1 MYFNTYPLF
10 NIHPKTNKMK
20 KITILF
26 LTILT
31 TGLSSG
37 QGRAN
42 AKYTRWN
49 VNTPQGQADLEAMN
63 VAFKKMR
70 EMGCEKGLSWYYQG
84 AIHNIPLEING
95 KNELCPGYETI
106 KDKLWAWADCTHKR
120 NSDSA
125 SLNFLLWHRMYIW
138 YLEKI
143 VRELSGKE
151 DFAIPYWN
159 YGSTEVA
166 DNIMAKEARDKSGS
180 LYAEARY
187 TVLNDGKPIPGD
199 RVKDIQAALKE
210 LQTNPSFAGSAGFS
224 KNLEIAPHGFMH
236 DLIGGEYAQPAE
248 SYYNEIYQKK
258 DFSGLM
264 ANVPS
269 AGFDPIFWLHHSM
282 IDRIWESWDV
292 SAYGQRPTL
301 EELKANPWTYE
312 FIYPNGDHIT
322 YTMEEVY
329 NIVFNLDYKYDNL
342 LYGSKTPV
350 LASNESTAKNKIS
363 FQDSKEKVIW
373 EQKVGK
379 TLGVTP
385 FAHKVTSTFAKST
398 NKVFK
403 SEANSKIVLNLDV
416 VVYKEPKD
424 FYTVYLRYPGKAD
437 QYVGAMT
444 FFGVAHDHGMEGTH
458 ETSEDGIKLNF
469 SYYISD
475 DLVNSDKDFEIIIK
489 KTGSGDAKVTLEKIS
504 VAKIN

>member
-1 MYFNTYPLF
+1 
-10 NIHPKTNKMK
+10 MK
-20 KITILF
+20 KITNLFIILISLYSF
-26 LTILT
+26 
-31 TGLSSG
+31 G
-37 QGRAN
+37 QDNPN
-42 AKYTRWN
+42 AKYTRYN
-49 VNTPQGQADLEAMN
+49 VTTPQGHANLDAMN

-70 EMGCEKGLSWYYQG
+70 DMGCENGLGWYYQG
-84 AIHNIPLEING
+84 AIHNIPAEING
-95 KNELCPGYETI
+95 KNELCAKYQTI
-106 KDKLWAWADCTHKR
+106 KDKLWAWGDCTHKK
-120 NSDSA
+120 NSDAA

-143 VRELSGKE
+143 VRELSGKQ

-159 YGSTEVA
+159 YGSTDEA
-166 DNIMAKEARDKSGS
+166 DNIMPKEARDKSGS
-180 LYAEARY
+180 LYVAARY
-187 TVLNDGKPIPGD
+187 SILNDGKPIL
-199 RVKDIQAALKE
+199 KDQVNQLQLSLNELK
-210 LQTNPSFAGSAGFS
+210 TNPSFAGSAGFS

-236 DLIGGEYAQPAE
+236 DLIGGEYASPAE
-248 SYYNEIYQKK
+248 TYYNEIYQLKN
-258 DFSGLM
+258 FSGLM

-312 FIYPNGDHIT
+312 FITPTGERKT

-329 NIVFNLDYKYDNL
+329 KIVFNLDYKYDNL
-342 LYGSKTPV
+342 LYGSKAPV
-350 LASNESTAKNKIS
+350 LAANEAKAKNEIS
-363 FQDSKEKVIW
+363 FQDSKEKIIW

-379 TLGVTP
+379 PLSATP
-385 FAHKVTSTFAKST
+385 FTHKVTSTLAKNT
-398 NKVFK
+398 NKVFTA
-403 SEANSKIVLNLDV
+403 ELNSKIVLNLDV

-424 FYTVYLRYPGKAD
+424 FYTVYLRYPGKPD

-444 FFGVAHDHGMEGTH
+444 FFGVAHDHGIDVKHDTA
-458 ETSEDGIKLNF
+458 EDGIKLNF

>member
-1 MYFNTYPLF
+1 
-10 NIHPKTNKMK
+10 MK
-20 KITILF
+20 KITNLFIILISLYSF
-26 LTILT
+26 A
-31 TGLSSG
+31 
-37 QGRAN
+37 QDNPN
-42 AKYTRWN
+42 AKYTRYN
-49 VNTPQGQADLEAMN
+49 VNTPQGQANLEAMN

-70 EMGCEKGLSWYYQG
+70 DMGCENGLGWYYQG
-84 AIHNIPLEING
+84 AMHNIPDLING
-95 KNELCPGYETI
+95 PNELCAKYQTS
-106 KDKLWAWADCTHKR
+106 KDKLWAWGDCTHKK
-120 NSDSA
+120 NSDAA

-143 VRELSGKE
+143 VRELSGKQ

-159 YGSTEVA
+159 YGSKEEA
-166 DNIMAKEARDKSGS
+166 DNVMAKGARDKSGS
-180 LYAEARY
+180 LYVAARY
-187 TVLNDGKPIPGD
+187 SVLNDGKPIPAE
-199 RVKDIQAALKE
+199 RVNDIQLALGE
-210 LQTNPSFAGSAGFS
+210 LKTNPSFAGSAGFS

-236 DLIGGEYAQPAE
+236 DLIGGEYAEPTE
-248 SYYNEIYQKK
+248 SYYNNIYQLK
-258 DFSGLM
+258 DYSGLM

-269 AGFDPIFWLHHSM
+269 AGFDPIFWVHHSM

-312 FIYPNGDHIT
+312 FITPNGEHKT

-329 NIVFNLDYKYDNL
+329 KIVFNLDYKYDNL

-350 LASNESTAKNKIS
+350 LAANEVKTKNEIS

-379 TLGVTP
+379 TLSATP
-385 FAHKVTSTFAKST
+385 FAHKVTSTLAKST
-398 NKVFK
+398 NKVFTA
-403 SEANSKIVLNLDV
+403 EVNSKIVLNLDV

-424 FYTVYLRYPGKAD
+424 FYTVYLRYPGKPD

-444 FFGVAHDHGMEGTH
+444 FFGVAHDHGIDVKH
-458 ETSEDGIKLNF
+458 EVAEDGIKLSF

-475 DLVNSDKDFEIIIK
+475 DLVKSDKDFEIIIK